1 MQLSAVSH
9 GNCLGGP
16 GGLCKLRVP
25 VQVRELSEPMQLGK
39 YKVPAKTRIWL
50 NVLGM
55 HHDEKLFPEP
65 QVSCPGL
72 WAVLCYGTVA
82 ECDCKATNIASSPHA
97 SGLQAL
103 TACRH

>member
-16 GGLCKLRVP
+16 GGLCTLRVP

-72 WAVLCYGTVA
+72 WLYCAMAQLQSVVA
-82 ECDCKATNIASSPHA
+82 KPQTSPAHLMHLVCKP
-97 SGLQAL
+97 
-103 TACRH
+103 